1 VDIGIIG
8 IGLMGH
14 AFVGR
19 FLSQGFTVRVFNRS
33 RDNIKDLGD
42 TDVIVCATAE
52 ELISLSDTIILMVS
66 DAAAINDLLR
76 LDKQEPDIQVDNIS
90 ASQEYLKGK
99 TILQMATISPRQSKE
114 IGDAIISCGGHYLE
128 APVLGSIPE
137 AKAGTLIIMAGGSK
151 DLFEQVLPTL
161 QVLANKPRYIGETG
175 SAAALKLAMNQ
186 LIAALTAGFSLSL
199 GYAIKNGVDAD
210 VFMDTVRE
218 SALYAKTYDKKLE
231 KYLQRDFGT
240 ANFSTRHLLK
250 DIRLFIDDA
259 KAAGLNTDALEGIER
274 ITSMSVENGMGLM
287 DYSSIYQVI
296 CPEMLADRQ
305 ADGQAD
311 SQAKK

>member
-1 VDIGIIG
+1 MVDIGIIG

-14 AFVGR
+14 AFVER
-19 FLSQGFTVRVFNRS
+19 FLSQGFTVRIFNRS
-33 RDNIKDLGD
+33 QNNIKDLAENG
-42 TDVIVCATAE
+42 VIVCATTE
-52 ELISLSDTIILMVS
+52 ELISLSSTIILMVS
-66 DAAAINDLLR
+66 DADAINKLLP
-76 LDKQEPDIQVDNIS
+76 LDKLGGNPGDKQVDL
-90 ASQEYLKGK
+90 QGK

-114 IGDAIISCGGHYLE
+114 TGEAIASSGGHYLE

-137 AKAGTLIIMAGGSK
+137 AKTGTLIIMAGGSK
-151 DLFEQVLPTL
+151 DVFEEALPAL
-161 QVLANKPRYIGETG
+161 QVLGSSPRYIGETG

-186 LIAALTAGFSLSL
+186 LIASLTAGFSLSL
-199 GYAIKNGVDAD
+199 SYAIKNGVDTD

-218 SALYAKTYDKKLE
+218 SALYAKTYDKKLQ
-231 KYLQRDFGT
+231 KYLDRDFGT

-274 ITSMSVENGMGLM
+274 ITNLAVANGMDLM

-296 CPEMLADRQ
+296 CPER
-305 ADGQAD
+305 
-311 SQAKK
+311 

>member
-14 AFVGR
+14 AFVER
-19 FLSQGFTVRVFNRS
+19 FLSQGFTVRIYNRS
-33 RDNIKDLGD
+33 QNNIKDLSDNG
-42 TDVIVCATAE
+42 VIVCSTAD
-52 ELISLSDTIILMVS
+52 ELIRLSSTIILMLS
-66 DAAAINDLLR
+66 DADAINNLLR
-76 LDKQEPDIQVDNIS
+76 LDNPGDKQADKQEDLQ
-90 ASQEYLKGK
+90 GK

-114 IGDAIISCGGHYLE
+114 IGEAISSCGGHYLE

-137 AKAGTLIIMAGGSK
+137 AKTGTLIIMAGGSK
-151 DLFEQVLPTL
+151 DVFEDILPAL
-161 QVLANKPRYIGETG
+161 QVLGSAPRYIGETG

-199 GYAIKNGVDAD
+199 GYAIKNGVDTD

-218 SALYAKTYDKKLE
+218 SALYAKTYDKKLQ
-231 KYLQRDFGT
+231 KYLHRDFGT

-274 ITSMSVENGMGLM
+274 ITNLTVENGLDLM
-287 DYSSIYQVI
+287 DYSSIYQQI
-296 CPEMLADRQ
+296 CP
-305 ADGQAD
+305 D
-311 SQAKK
+311 S